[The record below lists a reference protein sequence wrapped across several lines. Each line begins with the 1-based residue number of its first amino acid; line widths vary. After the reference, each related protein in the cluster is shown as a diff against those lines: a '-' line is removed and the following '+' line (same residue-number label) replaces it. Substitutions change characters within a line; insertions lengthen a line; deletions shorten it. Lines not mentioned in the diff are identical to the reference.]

1 MKRRQT
7 LPSYDYRVDKF
18 PMSAPD
24 DVAGLEQLFQRGIVE
39 PRDIIGVVA
48 KTEGNGRVN
57 DFSRPLAL
65 RSFHTAI
72 CQKAQWSPRDLE
84 ANVSFVM
91 SGGCE
96 GIIAPH
102 AVVFSRRL
110 AAGKHRPLTGKRLA
124 A

>member
-1 MKRRQT
+1 
-7 LPSYDYRVDKF
+7 VDKF

-24 DVAGLEQLFQRGIVE
+24 DMSGLEKLFHSGLVVA
-39 PRDIIGVVA
+39 RDVIGVVA

-65 RSFHTAI
+65 RCFKTAI
-72 CQKAQWSPRDLE
+72 GKHAQWSARDLD
-84 ANVSFVM
+84 AHVSFVM

-96 GIIAPH
+96 GVIAPH

-110 AAGKHRPLTGKRLA
+110 ITGKSRAPAGKRFA
-124 A
+124 AARAR